1 MYYIIG
7 LFRSTSLYSLIIFV
21 VGLFA
26 NKNSNLALTI
36 GSIYPISV
44 LVHQLI
50 LKIKNKSNYSFF
62 ESFFSSFFKDL
73 LAPFRHTFMFF
84 LVITKKHIIRDK
96 NKFYNALDLLE
107 VIAGFICTI
116 SLIVIAIIAFC

>member
-21 VGLFA
+21 VSLFA
-26 NKNSNLALTI
+26 NKNSNLDLTI
-36 GSIYPISV
+36 RSIHSMIV

-62 ESFFSSFFKDL
+62 LKIF
-73 LAPFRHTFMFF
+73 
-84 LVITKKHIIRDK
+84 
-96 NKFYNALDLLE
+96 
-107 VIAGFICTI
+107 
-116 SLIVIAIIAFC
+116 